1 MISREEWEAKRKVI
15 CDSSHDAWIKSME
28 AGAEATVPLVEAAIN
43 AGRDRC
49 DWAPGD
55 YNRICAIPY
64 LQKKFPN
71 FKLRFSNYRGDIIIE

>member
-15 CDSSHDAWIKSME
+15 CDSSHDAWIKRRE
-28 AGAEATVPLVEAAIN
+28 AGAEATVPFVEAAIN

-55 YNRICAIPY
+55 YNRTLTLPY
-64 LQKKFPN
+64 LQKKFPD
-71 FKLRFSNYRGDIIIE
+71 FKLTMSQYQGDIIIE